1 MDNFGAINV
10 FARVAEMRSF
20 SAAAERLG
28 MTPSGASRAVSRL
41 EARLGTQLLHR
52 TTRRVDLTRD
62 GIEFYE
68 HCRQILAEID
78 KATSFINRTGGAPR
92 GRLRVQMPVGF
103 GKRVIVPRLP
113 RFVDRYPHVELD
125 VDLNDRGM
133 DLSRE
138 GIDVA
143 VRVGTIRDSS
153 LATRRLCH
161 TRFVTC
167 AAPGYLKKHGEPRTP
182 AELPAHRCM
191 GYFVPQ
197 TGQYREWEFLV
208 NAVER
213 SRSVHGNLN
222 INNGEALLTAMLAGG
237 GIATIATFVAAEAV
251 ARGALRVILRDFIAK
266 GPDISIVYLPSY
278 RQAPAVRAFID
289 FLVDLVPANPPWDA
303 IIGPKFR
310 PSPRAVRSVMRV
322 NDWPATG

>member
-1 MDNFGAINV
+1 MDNFGAITV

-20 SAAAERLG
+20 SAAGERLG
-28 MTPSGASRAVSRL
+28 MTASGTSRAVSRL
-41 EARLGTQLLHR
+41 EARLGAKLLDR

-62 GIEFYE
+62 GLEFYE
-68 HCRQILAEID
+68 HCRHILAEID
-78 KATSFINRTGGAPR
+78 KATTFLNRAGSAPR
-92 GRLRVQMPVGF
+92 GHLRVQMPVGF
-103 GKRVIVPRLP
+103 GNRVIVPQLP
-113 RFVDRYPHVELD
+113 RFAERYPQVELD
-125 VDLNDRGM
+125 VELNDRGIE
-133 DLSRE
+133 LSKE

-167 AAPGYLKKHGEPRTP
+167 AAPSYLKKNGEPRTP
-182 AELPAHRCM
+182 AELQGHRCM

-197 TGQYREWEFLV
+197 TGQYREWEFRI

-213 SRSVHGNLN
+213 SRAVHGNLN
-222 INNGEALLTAMLAGG
+222 INSGEALLAAMLSGG

-251 ARGALRVILRDFIAK
+251 AKGDLRVILRDFIAK
-266 GPDISIVYLPSY
+266 GPDISIVCLPSH

-289 FLVDLVPANPPWDA
+289 FLVDLMPADLPWDR
-303 IIGPKFR
+303 IIDPEFR
-310 PSPRAVRSVMRV
+310 ASAQEARRVMRI
-322 NDWPATG
+322 NA